1 MKLDAP
7 KSRQHKMNK
16 SLAERKRKHEREREE
31 LSARHACMCMSLCVC
46 VCQLLF
52 GVFCAFVSCHVATGI
67 CASIG
72 TGLLLVLPDL
82 AGSAAKR

>member
-1 MKLDAP
+1 
-7 KSRQHKMNK
+7 
-16 SLAERKRKHEREREE
+16 
-31 LSARHACMCMSLCVC
+31 MSLSVCVC